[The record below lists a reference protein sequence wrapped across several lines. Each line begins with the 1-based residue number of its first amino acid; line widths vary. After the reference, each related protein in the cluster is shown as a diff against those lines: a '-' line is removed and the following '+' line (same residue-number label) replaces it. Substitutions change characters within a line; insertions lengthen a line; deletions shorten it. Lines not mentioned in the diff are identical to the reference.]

1 MSKKEERRWSDRWK
15 ALEVGPGEY
24 ALTAGLDRTIDLRGI
39 APDLGTTLLGWSAG
53 QPITP
58 STPEAQTLAARLADI
73 GAITMPEFMSIVLM
87 GEDAL
92 CAALAPALTDA
103 NFTITIEADADLAV
117 LLRTSDGWPETVL
130 PHLAVDPRFHHT
142 LVIGPYVLPGLTTCT
157 DCVDRRIA
165 RRWPALDEPEQPA
178 GLSRPT
184 LIAELLAIQLNLIS
198 AGTSAL
204 ANGLISWDLES
215 GESSHTTALMF
226 PGCSTC
232 DPGPASGTI
241 ALP

>member
-92 CAALAPALTDA
+92 CAHARHRALRHPRSS
-103 NFTITIEADADLAV
+103 DLYR
-117 LLRTSDGWPETVL
+117 LR
-130 PHLAVDPRFHHT
+130 R
-142 LVIGPYVLPGLTTCT
+142 
-157 DCVDRRIA
+157 
-165 RRWPALDEPEQPA
+165 
-178 GLSRPT
+178 
-184 LIAELLAIQLNLIS
+184 
-198 AGTSAL
+198 
-204 ANGLISWDLES
+204 
-215 GESSHTTALMF
+215 SSHS
-226 PGCSTC
+226 P
-232 DPGPASGTI
+232 
-241 ALP
+241 